1 MKSPSTKK
9 KRYEHAK
16 EEPVKGNHAPC
27 MAVRQEE
34 RFHDGRGMQQG
45 KSVHFTATTKGRRS
59 CDTKKARGEALR
71 K

>member
-34 RFHDGRGMQQG
+34 RFHDGRGVEMRMG
-45 KSVHFTATTKGRRS
+45 EHEAKSPDG
-59 CDTKKARGEALR
+59 
-71 K
+71 